1 MARIANPA
9 NEVGRRRTE
18 RYRAAESRKGV
29 EGTKG
34 RPEASHVDRALAA
47 AVAVSCRLADP
58 SPELQ
63 GILRLAKDILKREGF
78 DGRESLRKIQSRVL
92 YRRDLSDLLEIPRSF
107 PAKVPDGAS
116 L

>member
-1 MARIANPA
+1 MPRIARPE
-9 NEVGRRRTE
+9 NETGRRRTE
-18 RYRAAESRKGV
+18 RYRAAEARKGV

-47 AVAVSCRLADP
+47 AVAVSCSLADP
-58 SPELQ
+58 SPEMQ
-63 GILRLAKDILKREGF
+63 GIVRLAKDILKLEGF

-92 YRRDLSDLLEIPRSF
+92 YRRDLPELLEIPRSF
-107 PAKVPDGAS
+107 PSPAPGGAS

>member
-9 NEVGRRRTE
+9 NETGRRRTE
-18 RYRAAESRKGV
+18 KYREAEARKGV

-47 AVAVSCRLADP
+47 AVAVTCRLADP
-58 SPELQ
+58 SPEMQ
-63 GILRLAKDILKREGF
+63 GILRLARDILKRQGF
-78 DGRESLRKIQSRVL
+78 DGRESLLKIQSRVL
-92 YRRDLSDLLEIPRSF
+92 YRQDMPELLAVCRTTEKAPC
-107 PAKVPDGAS
+107 GAS

>member
-1 MARIANPA
+1 MARIANPG
-9 NEVGRRRTE
+9 NETGRRRTE
-18 RYRAAESRKGV
+18 RYREAEARRGE

-47 AVAVSCRLADP
+47 AVAVAYRVGDP
-58 SPELQ
+58 SAEMQ
-63 GILRLAKDILKREGF
+63 GILRLARDVLKREGY

-92 YRRDLSDLLEIPRSF
+92 YRRDLPDLLEIPRSF
-107 PAKVPDGAS
+107 PEKAPRGAS

>member
-9 NEVGRRRTE
+9 NETGRRRTE
-18 RYRAAESRKGV
+18 KYREAEARRGV

-58 SPELQ
+58 SPEMQ
-63 GILRLAKDILKREGF
+63 GILRLAKDILKRDGF

-92 YRRDLSDLLEIPRSF
+92 YRRDLPDLLEISRSF
-107 PAKVPDGAS
+107 AEKVSGGAS